1 MCCKAP
7 LLADFF
13 FPLPKNPWFMLETVP
28 IRNGLLR
35 CQLRKSPTL
44 SSLKLIV
51 ISSYLKW
58 GNALLIREQLG
69 LVTASTR
76 LRNQCWGSLLLRYA
90 GSLLHGSCCMGWRI
104 CGFGKGPTQLRVQVS
119 DCCRADQKL
128 KCPLEGIVM
137 GRGGLLVAKRQK
149 QSGINH
155 LCLLPTSCTDV

>member
-35 CQLRKSPTL
+35 CQLRKNPTL

-104 CGFGKGPTQLRVQVS
+104 WGFGKGPTQLRVQVS

-128 KCPLEGIVM
+128 VSSRGHRYGERRTFGGRKAEAVWDKPLVFAAHE
-137 GRGGLLVAKRQK
+137 L
-149 QSGINH
+149 H
-155 LCLLPTSCTDV
+155 